1 MERNNYQQ
9 MNTRKL
15 VKIIA
20 ATDLFA
26 VIGAVFGVTF
36 TICIGLADFP
46 YRDIHTWKR

>member
-9 MNTRKL
+9 MNTRKQ

-26 VIGAVFGVTF
+26 VIGAVFGVIVYYLHWF
-36 TICIGLADFP
+36 G
-46 YRDIHTWKR
+46 